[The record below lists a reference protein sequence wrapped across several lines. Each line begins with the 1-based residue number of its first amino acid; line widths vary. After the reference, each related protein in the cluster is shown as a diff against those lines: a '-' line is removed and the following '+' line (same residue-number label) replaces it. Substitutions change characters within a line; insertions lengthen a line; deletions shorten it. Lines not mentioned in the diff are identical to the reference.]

1 MKRTSTLL
9 FGMLVLAG
17 AAFAQMDMPK
27 PGSEVK
33 KLDYFTGHWVSEGDV
48 KPGPMGPGG
57 KFHADDHMDWMDGGY
72 FLVLHSKF
80 SGGGMGDGTSTA
92 YMGWDPND
100 KVYTY
105 DEFNSM
111 GEAVHSKATVDGD
124 TWTWVNEMKMGPQT
138 IKGRFTMKILSPTS
152 YGYTFEMSSDG
163 TTWRLIMDGKETKQK

>member
-9 FGMLVLAG
+9 FGMLLIAG
-17 AAFAQMDMPK
+17 AAFAQMEVPK
-27 PGSEVK
+27 PGPEVK
-33 KLDYFTGHWVSEGDV
+33 KLDYFTGHWMSEGDV

-57 KFHADDHMDWMDGGY
+57 KFHSDDQGEWMEGGY
-72 FLVLHSKF
+72 FVVWRSKF
-80 SGGGMGDGTSTA
+80 TGGGMGAGSSTA

-138 IKGRFTMKILSPTS
+138 MKGRFTMKILSPTS

-163 TTWRLIMDGKETKQK
+163 TTWRLIMEGKETKQK